1 MGSDDPVA
9 RSGERLRVV
18 HVVPHFSPAAVGGA
32 QRHVHD
38 IASEMSI
45 RHDVSV
51 LTWTGNPSE
60 NGPPEEQCGAIR
72 VIRLGQRET
81 PLHSL
86 ETRCPEVEAQYS
98 NAIRE
103 LRPDVAHIH
112 QLAGLSTELVAISR
126 GFARAT
132 VVTLHDYLAICPTCT
147 IHWRGD
153 VCYKPGARCY
163 SCLRPDAFSRKRALG
178 YWRLTN
184 PVVVRW
190 ALAAGTRTAAGRF
203 VASLAARKDLFFDA
217 LRGADRVIAPSKAL
231 AGVYA
236 ARGIDP
242 GSISVAPHGILAPR
256 TFAGRETHNPL
267 RFGFIGSHRVKGLL
281 MLLRVF
287 EKIAA
292 GSAELL
298 AYTDLSRYEPG
309 LRRRIAALAGRPG
322 VRIMGSF
329 EPAESDRCY
338 ESFDVL
344 VAPSVWAEPFGLV
357 AAEAIARGVPVIA
370 ADSSGFEETVRDGAN
385 GLLFR
390 RGDERSLA
398 DAIGRCVSD
407 AGYVRQLQ
415 RGCGCVKSTAEQAL
429 EIEGIY
435 ADCLKCAGARS
446 Q

>member
-1 MGSDDPVA
+1 MAGDDPIA
-9 RSGERLRVV
+9 RAGRSLRVV

-32 QRHVHD
+32 QRHVCD
-38 IASEMSI
+38 IASEMSS
-45 RHDVSV
+45 RHDVRV
-51 LTWTGNPSE
+51 LTWTGHTSE
-60 NGPPEEQCGAIR
+60 RGASEERFGDIR
-72 VIRLGQRET
+72 VLRLGRRDT

-86 ETRCPEVEAQYS
+86 ETRCPEVEEQYL
-98 NAIRE
+98 NAVRE

-112 QLAGLSTELVAISR
+112 QLAGLSTELVAISAR
-126 GFARAT
+126 FARTTA
-132 VVTLHDYLAICPTCT
+132 VTLHDYLAICPTCT
-147 IHWRGD
+147 IDWRGD
-153 VCYKPGARCY
+153 ACYSPGARCY

-184 PVVVRW
+184 PIVVRL

-217 LRGADRVIAPSKAL
+217 LRRADRLIAPSRAL
-231 AGVYA
+231 ADVYV
-236 ARGIDP
+236 RCGIDP
-242 GSISVAPHGILAPR
+242 GSISVAPHGVAVPR
-256 TFAGRETHNPL
+256 TFERRETHNPL

-287 EKIAA
+287 AKIAP

-309 LRRRIAALAGRPG
+309 MRRKIAAHIRLPG
-322 VRIMGSF
+322 IRIMGGF
-329 EPAESDRCY
+329 DPAEADTCY

-344 VAPSVWAEPFGLV
+344 VAPSIWAEPFGLV

-370 ADSSGFEETVRDGAN
+370 ADSSGFEETVRDGVN

-398 DAIGRCVSD
+398 QAIGLCVSD
-407 AGYVRQLQ
+407 RGRVGQLQ
-415 RGCGCVKSTAEQAL
+415 RGCGRAKSSAQQAS

-435 ADCLKCAGARS
+435 ADCLEIAGARS
-446 Q
+446 R